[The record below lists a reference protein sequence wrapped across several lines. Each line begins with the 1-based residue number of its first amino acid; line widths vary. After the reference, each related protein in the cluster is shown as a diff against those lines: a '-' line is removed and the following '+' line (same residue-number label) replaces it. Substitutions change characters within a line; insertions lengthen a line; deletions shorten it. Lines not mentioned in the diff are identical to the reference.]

1 MSGPGVER
9 PVDVAA
15 TARVPAQHAEPLRTR
30 WTTPAVISLGGVLG
44 ALARHGL
51 EVAFPHPPGGFPW
64 ATFAT
69 NVTGCLLIGVL
80 MAVITEFWAA
90 PGWVRP
96 MLGVGVLGG
105 FTTFS
110 TYILDIGRLLTA
122 GAPRTALLYLAAT
135 PIMALAAVWA
145 GDAATRSLADRI
157 PARTRSK

>member
-1 MSGPGVER
+1 PVPLPVAGDRGCHPPTVPCRMCRRHPGGRLVVSGPGVER

-44 ALARHGL
+44 ALACHGL

-90 PGWVRP
+90 P
-96 MLGVGVLGG
+96 
-105 FTTFS
+105 
-110 TYILDIGRLLTA
+110 
-122 GAPRTALLYLAAT
+122 
-135 PIMALAAVWA
+135 
-145 GDAATRSLADRI
+145 
-157 PARTRSK
+157 